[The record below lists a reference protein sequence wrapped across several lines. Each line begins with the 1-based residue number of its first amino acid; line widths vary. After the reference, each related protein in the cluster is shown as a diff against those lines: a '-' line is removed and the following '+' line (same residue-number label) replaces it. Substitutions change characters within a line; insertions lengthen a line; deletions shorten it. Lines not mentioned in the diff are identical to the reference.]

1 MTLKENEIILTYYE
15 DNPLQATEDTERHV
29 IDIINQ
35 EQLTT
40 FIDILCKTIWIGD
53 NFSTKHIDQVM
64 NHMAISLND
73 KELDVYEK
81 WQLSKQIDKNINNI
95 LK

>member
-40 FIDILCKTIWIGD
+40 FIDILCKTIWIG
-53 NFSTKHIDQVM
+53 NHFSKNHIDLVM
-64 NHMAISLND
+64 NHIAISLND

-81 WQLSKQIDKNINNI
+81 WQLSKQININVNNI
-95 LK
+95 LE